1 MYKLGVESY
10 IKDGSSKVVLT
21 KFLTVEEQCN
31 LSNQKVVDC
40 YFSNN
45 YDEEIRKRA
54 IVCPKNSKVNLD
66 FKLTIYE
73 LIYDDHFG
81 KITHPQILGSIL
93 ALGIT
98 RDVIGDI
105 LVGDKTYIIVCDEIS
120 KYLELNFMM
129 VNKTPISLN
138 KVDKIEN
145 AVVNYDEQKILISSM
160 RLDLVVS
167 KTTNLSREKSKD
179 YINAKYVRV
188 NGAINTNNDYNIK
201 VGDIISILKYGR
213 IIIDEVVGASKKDK
227 IILKIKKTRR

>member
-1 MYKLGVESY
+1 M
-10 IKDGSSKVVLT
+10 LT

-31 LSNQKVVDC
+31 LSNQKIVDC

-54 IVCPKNSKVNLD
+54 IVCPKNSKVILD
-66 FKLTIYE
+66 FKLVIYE
-73 LIYDDHFG
+73 LIYDKHFG
-81 KITHPQILGSIL
+81 KITHPQILGSVL
-93 ALGIT
+93 SLGIT

-105 LVGDKTYIIVCDEIS
+105 IVGDRTYIIVCDEIS
-120 KYLELNFMM
+120 KYLESNFMM
-129 VNKTPISLN
+129 VNKTPVSLN

-145 AVVNYDEQKILISSM
+145 AVVNYDDENILISSM

-179 YINAKYVRV
+179 YINAKCVRV
-188 NGAINTNNDYNIK
+188 NGVINTNNDYNIK

-213 IIIDEVVGASKKDK
+213 IIIDEVVGTSKKDK